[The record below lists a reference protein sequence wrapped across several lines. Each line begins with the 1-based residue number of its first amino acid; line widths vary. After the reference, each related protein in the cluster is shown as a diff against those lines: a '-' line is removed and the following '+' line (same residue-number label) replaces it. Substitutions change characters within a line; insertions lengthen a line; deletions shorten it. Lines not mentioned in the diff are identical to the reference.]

1 MTATIPQ
8 SVKTASDNVEQLL
21 YEKRQKIY
29 PREVHGLFAYL
40 RVASVIILL
49 GLFYCCAWLQW
60 DGRQAIL
67 WDLPERKFYIF
78 GMIFWPQDFVYLTF
92 MLIIAGLSLFFF
104 TAIAG
109 RLWCGYACP
118 QTVWTESFLW
128 IERMIEGDR
137 SAQMRLDKSPWS
149 FRKFRIKFTKHAIW
163 ILFSLFTGVTFVG
176 YFTPIRELAVEIVNL
191 ATGPWETF
199 WVLFYALAT
208 YGNAGWLREQVCIYM
223 CPYARFQSAMF
234 DRDTLIVS
242 YDKARGEPRGSRA
255 KKIDYKAKGLGD
267 CIDCGLCMQVCP
279 TGIDIRKGLQYE
291 CISCSA
297 CIDACDYVMDNM
309 GYDRGLIRYTTQHEL
324 EGVKTRVLRPR
335 IFIYGAILLAI
346 VIVLSYSI
354 AIRVPLDM
362 DIIRDR
368 NKLYRETDDGLI
380 ENVYTLKIL
389 NKDIRNHQYHLN
401 AEGIKDLQLILD
413 KPVIEVNSGEVASII
428 ARIRANESE
437 LTGRSNPVM
446 FNITATD
453 DEKLTVKEEA
463 RFLGPG

>member
-1 MTATIPQ
+1 M
-8 SVKTASDNVEQLL
+8 
-21 YEKRQKIY
+21 
-29 PREVHGLFAYL
+29 
-40 RVASVIILL
+40 
-49 GLFYCCAWLQW
+49 
-60 DGRQAIL
+60 
-67 WDLPERKFYIF
+67 
-78 GMIFWPQDFVYLTF
+78 
-92 MLIIAGLSLFFF
+92 
-104 TAIAG
+104 
-109 RLWCGYACP
+109 
-118 QTVWTESFLW
+118 
-128 IERMIEGDR
+128 
-137 SAQMRLDKSPWS
+137 
-149 FRKFRIKFTKHAIW
+149 
-163 ILFSLFTGVTFVG
+163 FSLFTGFTFVG

-255 KKIDYKAKGLGD
+255 KKIDHKARGLGD
-267 CIDCGLCMQVCP
+267 CIDCGLCTQVCP

-309 GYDRGLIRYTTQHEL
+309 GYPKGLIRYTTQHEL
-324 EGVKTRVLRPR
+324 DGVKTMVLRPR
-335 IFIYGAILLAI
+335 IFIYGAILLAM
-346 VIVLSYSI
+346 VVVLSYSI
-354 AIRVPLDM
+354 LIRVPLDM

-368 NKLYRETDDGLI
+368 NKLYRETNDGLI

-389 NKDIRNHQYHLN
+389 NKDTRDHQYHLD

-413 KPVIEVNSGEVASII
+413 KPVIEVGPGQVVSFI
-428 ARIRANESE
+428 ARIRASEDE
-437 LTGRSNPVM
+437 LTGRSMPVM

-453 DEKLTVKEEA
+453 DKNLSAKEEA